1 MRQSETHPQITQI
14 GSYLICVICGWIFVF
29 VCSQERVFSQSLNE
43 TQALEA
49 IKLAT
54 NPTSKLAAAEDFVA
68 RFPKSNERLR
78 IAETIAKE
86 ILRVKDGAVALA
98 LVERARAVFT
108 SEQEREIL
116 KPVTLEAFALGDR
129 TDDAFVLAT
138 EMLTKNPDSLNV
150 LVRMTQVGAEE
161 TRKKKGKHAAVSL
174 QYGLKAIEMIE
185 QGNKPSS
192 IDDQTWITHTTNLG
206 QLYQHTAILYLAA
219 QNSDEAKARLKRA
232 SELSPQD
239 PSNFALLGRLIDAD
253 YVVQMKS
260 YKEMPEGEAKQAELK
275 KLEVVLDAVIDA
287 YARAAGLATGR
298 AEYQTLLQALIPD
311 LTTYYKHKHQST
323 KGLAQLINRYRRRP

>member
-1 MRQSETHPQITQI
+1 MLIAAVCFCVLAIGPVTAFTQSPTEA
-14 GSYLICVICGWIFVF
+14 
-29 VCSQERVFSQSLNE
+29 
-43 TQALEA
+43 QALEA

-78 IAETIAKE
+78 IAELIAME
-86 ILRVKDGAVALA
+86 ILKIKDGTVALA

-129 TDDAFVLAT
+129 ADDAFALAA
-138 EMLTKNPDSLNV
+138 EMLTKNPDNLHV
-150 LVRMTQVGAEE
+150 LVRMTQAGAEE
-161 TRKKKGKHAAVSL
+161 TRKKNGKHADVSL

-185 QGNKPSS
+185 KGNKPSS
-192 IDDQTWITHTTNLG
+192 IDEQMWTAHKANLG

-260 YKEMPEGEAKQAELK
+260 YEEMPEGEAKQEELK
-275 KLEVVLDAVIDA
+275 KLEVVLDSVIDA

-298 AEYQTLLQALIPD
+298 AEYQSLLQALIPD
-311 LTTYYKHKHQST
+311 LTSYYQVQ
-323 KGLAQLINRYRRRP
+323 A